1 MLQETAREFRVIWKV
16 QGKEGWNAGVTGKKI
31 KAKILNSNLQKK
43 NMNSNLPWF
52 ETTWSSEQIPC
63 ISVHF
68 FLTTLVPRG
77 TSISHLAAAWC

>member
-43 NMNSNLPWF
+43 KY
-52 ETTWSSEQIPC
+52 EQ
-63 ISVHF
+63 
-68 FLTTLVPRG
+68 
-77 TSISHLAAAWC
+77 